1 MEIHT
6 FADFRRLCE
15 RQEFTPSHIAI
26 LAERIGFVWMGDV
39 HEHTSATL
47 LDALEDHF
55 RRYWEGKPATHEK
68 PLFLDKTMIEQ

>member
-26 LAERIGFVWMGDV
+26 LAERIGFAWIGDAQ
-39 HEHTSATL
+39 EFTTATL
-47 LDALEDHF
+47 LDALESHF
-55 RRYWEGKPATHEK
+55 RMYWDGKPATQEK
-68 PLFLDKTMIEQ
+68 PLFLDY